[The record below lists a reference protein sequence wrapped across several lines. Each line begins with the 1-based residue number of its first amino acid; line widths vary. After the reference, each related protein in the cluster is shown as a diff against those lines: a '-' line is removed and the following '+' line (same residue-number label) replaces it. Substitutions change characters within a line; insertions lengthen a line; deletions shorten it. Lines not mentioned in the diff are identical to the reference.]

1 MFTDLSAFPLTPL
14 HRDEVDEV
22 AYAGLI
28 ERLASAG
35 VDSITA
41 LGSTGA
47 YPYLTSEERRRASR
61 IAIEHAGD
69 IPVIVG
75 VGALRTS
82 QVIDL
87 ARDAADAGA
96 AGLLLAPMS
105 YQPLTDDDVLSL
117 YEDLSAAVSLPVIVY
132 DNPGTTHFRFSDAL
146 YARIADLP
154 NIASIKIPG
163 LPAGPAAARARIEQ
177 IRSLV
182 PDRVTIG
189 ISGDASAATGLNA
202 GCDAWYSVIGGT
214 LPDPALTICRAAR
227 SGNAAAAVAE
237 SDRLQPLWDLFAEYG
252 GSFRVIAAIAEL
264 GGLVQPNSIPRPLR
278 GLDGPARDRVAR
290 VVRELEL
297 IPLAA

>member
-14 HRDEVDEV
+14 HDDEVDEA

-47 YPYLTSEERRRASR
+47 YPYLTADERRRVAR
-61 IAIEHAGD
+61 IAIRHAGD

-82 QVIDL
+82 QVIEL
-87 ARDAADAGA
+87 ARDAGDAGA
-96 AGLLLAPMS
+96 AGLLLAPMT
-105 YQPLTDDDVLSL
+105 YQPLTDDDVFGL
-117 YEDLSAAVSLPVIVY
+117 YEEVTAAVPLPVIVY

-154 NIASIKIPG
+154 TVASIKTPG
-163 LPAGPAAARARIEQ
+163 VPAGPDAARARVEQ
-177 IRSLV
+177 IRSNI
-182 PDRVTIG
+182 PERVSIG
-189 ISGDASAATGLNA
+189 ISGDASAARGLNA

-214 LPDPALTICRAAR
+214 IPEPALAICRSAR
-227 SGNAAAAVAE
+227 SGDSAAATAE
-237 SDRLQPLWDLFAEYG
+237 SDRLQPLWDLFAEHG
-252 GSFRVIAAIAEL
+252 GSYRVIAAIAEL
-264 GGLVQPNSIPRPLR
+264 AGLVKPNSIPLPLR
-278 GLDGPARDRVAR
+278 GLEDLARDRVAR

-297 IPLAA
+297 IPSAL